1 MIQPGYQPE
10 NMPRITAPPQPFA
23 MSSLPFNVDA
33 PSPPPGGVGALTP
46 AFSPLYQQIKA
57 LILQSLQQGEWKP
70 GEAIP
75 SEMDLAARFRVSQG
89 TVRKAIDELAAE
101 NLVMRR
107 QGKGTFVA
115 THAEQHVQYR
125 FLKLLPDTGDASVEG
140 PAQRTVLDCRRVR
153 ASADVARALALR
165 SGDPVVQ
172 ARRILSFAGEPTILE
187 DIWLP
192 GQAFKG
198 LTAEQMANYQ
208 GPTYAMFEL
217 DFGVRMVRAE
227 EKIRAVLADGEQA
240 QLLHT
245 PAGTPLLSV
254 ERTAYTYNDVPMEL
268 RRGLYRTDTHHYH
281 NELS

>member
-1 MIQPGYQPE
+1 
-10 NMPRITAPPQPFA
+10 
-23 MSSLPFNVDA
+23 MSSLPFAADNPAA
-33 PSPPPGGVGALTP
+33 PQGAAGVATP
-46 AFSPLYQQIKA
+46 AFSPLYQQIKG

-75 SEMDLAARFRVSQG
+75 SEMELAARFRVSQG

-125 FLKLLPDTGDASVEG
+125 FLKLLPDTGDARVEG
-140 PAQRTVLDCRRVR
+140 PAQRRVIDCRRVR
-153 ASADVARALALR
+153 ANADVARALALR
-165 SGDPVVQ
+165 SGDAVMQ
-172 ARRILSFAGEPTILE
+172 ARRILSFAGVPTILE

-198 LTAEQMANYQ
+198 LTAEQLANYQ

-217 DFGVRMVRAE
+217 DFGCAWCGPKKKSAPCCPTKNRPSCC
-227 EKIRAVLADGEQA
+227 KS
-240 QLLHT
+240 
-245 PAGTPLLSV
+245 PPS
-254 ERTAYTYNDVPMEL
+254 
-268 RRGLYRTDTHHYH
+268 RRC
-281 NELS
+281 

>member
-10 NMPRITAPPQPFA
+10 NTPRITAPPQPFA

-89 TVRKAIDELAAE
+89 TVRKAIDELAAD

-107 QGKGTFVA
+107 QGKGTVVA
-115 THAEQHVQYR
+115 THAEQHVHYR

>member
-1 MIQPGYQPE
+1 
-10 NMPRITAPPQPFA
+10 
-23 MSSLPFNVDA
+23 MSSQPIAADT
-33 PSPPPGGVGALTP
+33 SPTLQGGATP
-46 AFSPLYQQIKA
+46 AFSPLYQQIKG

-75 SEMDLAARFRVSQG
+75 SEMELAGRFRVSQG

-125 FLKLLPDTGDASVEG
+125 FLKLLPDSGDARVEG
-140 PAQRTVLDCRRVR
+140 PAQRRVIDCRRVR
-153 ASADVARALALR
+153 ANADVARALALR
-165 SGDPVVQ
+165 SADAVIQ
-172 ARRILSFAGEPTILE
+172 ARRILSFAGVPTILE

-198 LTAEQMANYQ
+198 LTASQLADYQ
-208 GPTYAMFEL
+208 GPTYAMFEM

-227 EKIRAVLADGEQA
+227 EKIRAVLPDKEQA
-240 QLLHT
+240 QLLSVT
-245 PAGTPLLSV
+245 PAIPLLSV
-254 ERTAYTYNDVPMEL
+254 ERIAFTYNDVPMEL
-268 RRGLYRTDTHHYH
+268 RRGLYRTDTHHYR